1 MSNRRRTAP
10 IYLQLARRIQDRID
24 SGDLPSGSRLPSEP
38 ELCEEFDV
46 NRLTIRQAIAELE
59 RAASVEIRRG
69 GHVRPLPIAR
79 VSIAVDPRSQ
89 RFDLGSLTAAIPHGA
104 AGAGDVEDGTERI
117 TAVVPSPRT
126 PADSGAAGHLRCDP
140 AELSRLE
147 SIIFIGPEP
156 WGVNSYWLK
165 SSLLPEELSAPG
177 AWTTSSVSCPGAP
190 TSSWSTT
197 GGPSAP
203 SGPTSATPTSS
214 VSRRAPRSSSA
225 KA

>member
-69 GHVRPLPIAR
+69 VGTFVRSPIAR

-89 RFDLGSLTAAIPHGA
+89 RFDLGSLTTAIPHGA
-104 AGAGDVEDGTERI
+104 AEAGDIEDGAERI
-117 TAVVPSPRT
+117 IAVLPRPAPRPT
-126 PADSGAAGHLRCDP
+126 PGPRAICGAIP
-140 AELSRLE
+140 
-147 SIIFIGPEP
+147 P
-156 WGVNSYWLK
+156 NSHAWRA
-165 SSLLPEELSAPG
+165 SS
-177 AWTTSSVSCPGAP
+177 T
-190 TSSWSTT
+190 
-197 GGPSAP
+197 SAP
-203 SGPTSATPTSS
+203 SRGASTATG
-214 VSRRAPRSSSA
+214 
-225 KA
+225 